1 MNPFTPLFLLL
12 GGSLAS
18 LLVDRLLE
26 KIGAIRWRGCLAA
39 CILAIALLLF
49 SWEAY
54 HGVQVAEFIVVG
66 PKSPLTASLKLDY
79 LGLYFSIMF
88 CGLGLAVCVYSL
100 NYFKSKS
107 EIEIIDRYYL
117 LLLALVAGM
126 VGVILANDFFTLYV
140 FWELMALSSYSL
152 VAFRKWSWEAVEAG
166 FKYLVMGVTGSI
178 AILFGMSL
186 LYGFA
191 GTLNLTKLASI
202 LESAEGG
209 MLLHIALLMLI
220 AGFGIKAAIVPLH
233 TWLPDAYTA
242 APSPVSAII
251 AGAST
256 GLGALVICKLL
267 FFLFPHLS
275 TSWTMFFAAFSV
287 LNMLI
292 GNVAGL
298 LQDDVKRMLAYSS
311 IAHIGYIF
319 IGVAA
324 GTQLGLTG
332 ALLHIFNHGILKAL
346 AFLCIGAIIYRLN
359 ARSLDDITGVGRKM
373 PITTSAFILA
383 ILGLIGMPP
392 LNGFVSKLI
401 LFMSSLEAGMLWLG
415 ILLVIFSAVSTGYY
429 LRILKVLIAPPNEKV
444 ANVKEAPLLMLA
456 PMLVLAFLVI
466 LFGIWPDPILAFIE
480 SSSSMLCGGG
490 RIC

>member
-18 LLVDRLLE
+18 LLVDQLLE
-26 KIGAIRWRGCLAA
+26 KVGAVKWRGCLAA
-39 CILAIALLLF
+39 CILATALLLF

-54 HGVQVAEFIVVG
+54 HGVRVAEFMVVG
-66 PKSPLTASLKLDY
+66 PKSPLTASLKLDD
-79 LGLYFSIMF
+79 LGLCFSIMF

-100 NYFKSKS
+100 SYFKSES
-107 EIEIIDRYYL
+107 EVRIIDRYYL

-166 FKYLVMGVTGSI
+166 FKYLVMSVTGSI

-186 LYGFA
+186 LYGLT
-191 GTLNLTKLASI
+191 GILNLTELASI
-202 LESAEGG
+202 LKSAEGG
-209 MLLHIALLMLI
+209 MLLHVALLMLI
-220 AGFGIKAAIVPLH
+220 AGFGVKAAIVPLH

-267 FFLFPHLS
+267 FSLFPHLS

-292 GNVAGL
+292 GNITGL

-324 GTQLGLTG
+324 GTRLGLTG

-359 ARSLDDITGVGRKM
+359 ARSLSDITGVGRKM
-373 PITTSAFILA
+373 PITTSAFTLA

-401 LFMSSLEAGMLWLG
+401 LFTSSLDAGMLWLG

-429 LRILKVLIAPPNEKV
+429 LRILKALIAPPDERV
-444 ANVKEAPLLMLA
+444 ANVKEAPLLMLV
-456 PMLVLAFLVI
+456 PMLVLAFLVV
-466 LFGIWPDPILAFIE
+466 LFGIWPDPILSFIE